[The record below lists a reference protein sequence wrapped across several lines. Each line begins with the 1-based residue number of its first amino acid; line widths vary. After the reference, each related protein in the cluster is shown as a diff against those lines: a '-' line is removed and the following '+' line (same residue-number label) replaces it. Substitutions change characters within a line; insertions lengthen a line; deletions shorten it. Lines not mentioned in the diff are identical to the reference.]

1 MYRLQKIIELCAIL
15 FLAMLIS
22 QCTHT
27 GDLCKIH
34 THYADL
40 KSTDFNEEIAR
51 LQKITIKPQDTSAGA
66 MVHLQL
72 ALLYSHY
79 RTPTP
84 NYQRALTELETY
96 IFLDPEGGKADI
108 IQNWLTILKEIVR
121 LDGEHARLDKENAR
135 LDKENARLDKENAR
149 LDKENARL
157 DKENNDMKGKI
168 EQLQYLDIEL
178 EKRRKQVK

>member
-1 MYRLQKIIELCAIL
+1 MYRLQNIIELCAIL
-15 FLAMLIS
+15 FLAVLIS
-22 QCTHT
+22 QCAHT

-40 KSTDFNEEIAR
+40 KSTDFNKEIAQV
-51 LQKITIKPQDTSAGA
+51 QKITIKPQDTSAGA

-79 RTPTP
+79 RNPTP

-121 LDGEHARLDKENAR
+121 LDGEHARLDKENVR
-135 LDKENARLDKENAR
+135 LNKENVRLN
-149 LDKENARL
+149 
-157 DKENNDMKGKI
+157 KENNEMKEKI